1 MLQINELRDRE
12 YRMNSKQT
20 KVCAL
25 AQGVSE
31 VKANAEQA
39 SLAITKKGK
48 AADKNAAVI
57 G

>member
-1 MLQINELRDRE
+1 
-12 YRMNSKQT
+12 MNSKQT

>member
-1 MLQINELRDRE
+1 
-12 YRMNSKQT
+12 MNSKQT

-25 AQGVSE
+25 AQGASE

-39 SLAITKKGK
+39 SLKKGK